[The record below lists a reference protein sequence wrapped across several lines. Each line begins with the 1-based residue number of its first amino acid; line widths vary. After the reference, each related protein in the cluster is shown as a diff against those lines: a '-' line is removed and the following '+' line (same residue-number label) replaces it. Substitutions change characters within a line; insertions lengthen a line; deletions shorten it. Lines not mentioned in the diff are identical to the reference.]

1 MVTSTDNMD
10 NQLTLEDFRQCEW
23 EHILEE
29 NTFYHYRSL
38 WLSFKRASIEADN
51 NGNLKQAHI
60 LHLFSL
66 VYSLKFIPKN
76 RSNPFTNLEYFSNE
90 EINFFSTIID
100 DVKNYWLKAQLADI
114 VWNKKRE
121 KKYALTAIDAYQSTP
136 IVNTNTSFTEC
147 WERAITLSR
156 MIQRMDSEII
166 TRIEYNLCSI
176 VLNQPFDNVEIA
188 IQGAKILYDE
198 RLGNKETNRFGER
211 FKELGQEFDKRK
223 EYLTAQSCF
232 EISAQWFHISKN
244 KQSEA
249 FSTFLWAKSLEKE
262 AQHKI
267 DGEVSSHTVA
277 GIIFGEAINVYR
289 KIPKAERK
297 NLGVKD
303 RIEQLKSKMSET
315 NIESQ
320 SEMAIIKTPGF
331 DISQCIQEAEQKV
344 TEKSLDNALFAWA
357 TISHFQGV
365 ENLYKTTL
373 EQIKQHP
380 ISALIPQIVKGSEGR
395 IVGRIPGLNITK
407 DEESNRDSVYEMMRR
422 NYFIGIGL
430 KVCGQILPALSVI
443 NLEHRIREED
453 IFSIVK
459 QSLIVPI
466 NRIHIFTKSLYAGFN
481 FDFLSCIH
489 LLAPQIEH
497 MVRCHLKNN
506 EISTT
511 TLDSKKKETEN
522 GLSTLMENPKTEEIF
537 SKDLCFEI
545 KALFCTPFGPN
556 IRNYLAHGLLEEDF
570 FNTSYPI
577 YAWWLSFAFIYKNY
591 WQRTHTQEN
600 SIK

>member
-1 MVTSTDNMD
+1 MVTATDNMD
-10 NQLTLEDFRQCEW
+10 NQLTLEDFRQCGW

-29 NTFYHYRSL
+29 NQSYQYYL
-38 WLSFKRASIEADN
+38 LCYNLECASKEAN
-51 NGNLKQAHI
+51 NKGNHKQARI
-60 LHLFSL
+60 LHLLSL

-76 RSNPFTNLEYFSNE
+76 RCNPFTNIEDFSNE

-114 VWNKKRE
+114 VWNRNRE

-136 IVNTNTSFTEC
+136 IVNTNRSFTEC

-156 MIQRMDSEII
+156 MIQRIDSEII
-166 TRIEYNLCSI
+166 TRIEDNLCSI
-176 VLNQPFDNVEIA
+176 VLNQPFDNVAIA

-198 RLGNKETNRFGER
+198 RLGNNKTNRFGER

-267 DGEVSSHTVA
+267 DGEVSSHSVA
-277 GIIFGEAINVYR
+277 GIIFGEAINIYR
-289 KIPKAERK
+289 KIPKGERK

-303 RIEQLKSKMSET
+303 RIENLKSKMSEA

-320 SEMAIIKTPGF
+320 SEMAIIQTPEF
-331 DISQCIQEAEQKV
+331 DISHFIQDAKQKV

-380 ISALIPQIVKGSEGR
+380 LLTLFPQIVKGPEGR
-395 IVGRIPGLNITK
+395 IVGRIPGFNITG
-407 DEESNRDSVYEMMRR
+407 DEESNRDLVYGMMLQ
-422 NYFIGIGL
+422 NYFIDIDL
-430 KVCGQILPALSVI
+430 KVRGQILPALTII
-443 NLEHRIREED
+443 NLEHRISEED
-453 IFSIVK
+453 IFLIVQ
-459 QSLIVPI
+459 QSLAVPI
-466 NRIHIFTKSLYAGFN
+466 NRIHIFTKALYVGFN

-489 LLAPQIEH
+489 LLVPQIEH

-506 EISTT
+506 GISTT
-511 TLDSKKKETEN
+511 TFDSNKIETEN

-545 KALFCTPFGPN
+545 KALFCTPFGRN
-556 IRNYLAHGLLEEDF
+556 IRNYLAHGLLEEYF
-570 FNTSYPI
+570 FNTTDPI
-577 YAWWLSFAFIYKNY
+577 YAWWLSFSFIYKKY